1 MQMLQKE
8 VVEGELLRDCLELGS
23 DDLKGLIQ
31 IVKDIAL
38 QYSSTSRNTEL

>member
-8 VVEGELLRDCLELGS
+8 LVEGELLKDCLELGS

-31 IVKDIAL
+31 IIKDIAL
-38 QYSSTSRNTEL
+38 QYSSTPRNNEL